1 MFNFLKLFTKKRHNF
16 FYLADLWYGMLIVYF
31 TQYMVLYECLIE
43 QNNDEQ
49 NIDEHKNIKYIII
62 HQTASNI
69 IILFVMF
76 LIKINLLAFS
86 GYNAIEEVKIV
97 DRFSE
102 SIQEF

>member
-1 MFNFLKLFTKKRHNF
+1 MKKFNLFPIAITDSMFNFLKLFTKKRHNF

-62 HQTASNI
+62 HQTDSNI

-76 LIKINLLAFS
+76 DKNQF
-86 GYNAIEEVKIV
+86 IV
-97 DRFSE
+97 IFWL
-102 SIQEF
+102 QCH